1 MHTYTHTKYMSR
13 MDPKVHGPFST
24 PGCHHTTENIFF
36 FCHGSSRIKNTKL
49 CMTSGKQ
56 NTRVIFEISLIK
68 WHFYFVY
75 MDSIKKF
82 MVPLCI
88 LFFTLLLLLIIL
100 AFQTL
105 FYLTLLSY
113 EVLCII
119 IPILLIEEEVLRK
132 QMFCLRSYSY

>member
-1 MHTYTHTKYMSR
+1 

-24 PGCHHTTENIFF
+24 PGCHHTTENIFFF

-88 LFFTLLLLLIIL
+88 LFFYITTPANNIGISNIIL
-100 AFQTL
+100 FNL
-105 FYLTLLSY
+105 I
-113 EVLCII
+113 VL
-119 IPILLIEEEVLRK
+119 
-132 QMFCLRSYSY
+132 